1 MSSET
6 PPQSFEKPSIRR
18 YQPSDLEAAKTL
30 HRLALEEVGA
40 WVEGGPDEDMD
51 DIENVYLNGG
61 DFFVGFLGKE
71 LVVMGALKKIDTH
84 TAEIKRMRVR
94 PDLQR
99 RGYGQMMLDKL
110 EERARELGYKRI
122 ILDTGVVMAGAQK
135 LYQHSGYRE
144 VRRERKARIPWES
157 IFYEKDL

>member
-1 MSSET
+1 MSSER

-18 YQPSDLEAAKTL
+18 YQPSDLEAAKKL
-30 HRLALEEVGA
+30 HRLALESSGA

-61 DFFVGFLGKE
+61 DFLVGFLGKD
-71 LVVMGALKKIDTH
+71 LVVMGALKKIDEN

-99 RGYGQMMLDKL
+99 RGYGQMMLNKL
-110 EERARELGYKRI
+110 EQRACELGYKRI

-135 LYQHSGYRE
+135 LYESNGYRE
-144 VRRERKARIPWES
+144 VRRKRKAKI
-157 IFYEKDL
+157 